1 MNKLVLIGNGFDLAH
16 GLETRYSDFLVWYLN
31 KVVTIFYKN
40 SRYED
45 DLTII
50 PKSHRKFD
58 KEIKNINDFI
68 RYKEMSL
75 ENGIEINFKNEF
87 FEELIEYSSNYNWV
101 NIEYLYYQAVSRLY
115 RSITD
120 GYPESKSKV
129 VAGLKLLNSCFD
141 AIKRELELY
150 LSTIDTKG
158 LIIKDIADNFIK
170 YLRVYHPAEHNNI
183 HFLNFNYTS
192 TVENYLGFF
201 ETPPG
206 KEDRRAVALNYIHG
220 RLNDDS
226 NPIIFGYGDEM
237 DPHYQ
242 QIENLNEN
250 EFLKNIKSF
259 NYFRTN
265 NYQSFNSFIDAERF
279 DVFIFGHSCG
289 ISDRILLNSIF
300 EHKYRNK
307 IRIFYYKKD
316 DSYND
321 YFEKTQEISRH
332 FKAEK
337 KGEMRNVIIPFDESC
352 PMTGKK

>member
-16 GLETRYSDFLVWYLN
+16 GLKTSYSDFILWYLN
-31 KVVTIFYKN
+31 KSSAALISNTLYEDELITMKSQQRIKFDEYTSIKHCFELQKIFSVITKFKSNFFQKIVNESYESQWVDIE
-40 SRYED
+40 SRYY
-45 DLTII
+45 
-50 PKSHRKFD
+50 
-58 KEIKNINDFI
+58 KEII
-68 RYKEMSL
+68 
-75 ENGIEINFKNEF
+75 
-87 FEELIEYSSNYNWV
+87 
-101 NIEYLYYQAVSRLY
+101 RLY
-115 RSITD
+115 RRIEADNSDTHH
-120 GYPESKSKV
+120 GAMNE
-129 VAGLKLLNSCFD
+129 LKLLNSCFD

-183 HFLNFNYTS
+183 YFLNFNYTP
-192 TVENYLGFF
+192 TVENYLVFF
-201 ETPPG
+201 ETSQG
-206 KEDRRAVALNYIHG
+206 KEDRRAVTLNYIHG
-220 RLNDDS
+220 RLSDAN

-265 NYQSFNSFIDAERF
+265 NYQSFSSFIDAEPF

-300 EHKYRNK
+300 EHKNRNK

-332 FKAEK
+332 FKAEN
-337 KGEMRNVIIPFDESC
+337 KGKMRNVIIPFDESC
-352 PMTGKK
+352 PMTVNK